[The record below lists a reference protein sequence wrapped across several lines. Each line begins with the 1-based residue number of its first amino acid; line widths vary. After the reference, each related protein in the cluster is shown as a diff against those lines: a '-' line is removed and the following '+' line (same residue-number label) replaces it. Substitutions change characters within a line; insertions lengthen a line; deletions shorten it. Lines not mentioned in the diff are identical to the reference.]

1 MEETIGRKGGIEL
14 GARGLCIFGRPYKLS
29 SQVETHLDRWCH
41 KPLDPNDPSSLN
53 PLEHAAVSLLERV
66 WDHC

>member
-1 MEETIGRKGGIEL
+1 MEETKGRNGVQNWAPAVCASLE
-14 GARGLCIFGRPYKLS
+14 GRIS

-53 PLEHAAVSLLERV
+53 P
-66 WDHC
+66 